1 MNPNAL
7 PENVLRRMSLED
19 RKSLGKHGRTAK
31 EIQTEQAEVSEK
43 EIHRQIDQ
51 WLRSKDIVFQHERM
65 DGKTRGTV
73 GWPDFTFVWKIE
85 VLPGPNGILGIYPI
99 GCEVKRP
106 GEVPTPEQLDCHDR
120 MRKNG
125 WTILV
130 VHSLQELIEGLKNL

>member
-1 MNPNAL
+1 ML
-7 PENVLRRMSLED
+7 PESVLKCMSPED
-19 RKSLGKHGRTAK
+19 RKARGKSGRTH
-31 EIQTEQAEVSEK
+31 EECRRQQADISEK

-73 GWPDFTFVWKIE
+73 GWPDFTFVWITDWQRRHWELKA
-85 VLPGPNGILGIYPI
+85 I

-106 GEVPTPEQLDCHDR
+106 GENPTKEQEEIHNW

-125 WTILV
+125 WTVLV

>member
-1 MNPNAL
+1 MNSNSL
-7 PENVLRRMSLED
+7 PDSVLKRMSPAD
-19 RKSLGKHGRTAK
+19 RKSLGKSGRTHD
-31 EIQTEQAEVSEK
+31 ECRRQQEDVSEK

-73 GWPDFTFVWKIE
+73 GWPDFTFVWIREHAIAKKF
-85 VLPGPNGILGIYPI
+85 PI

-106 GEVPTPEQLDCHDR
+106 GENPTKEQLEVHDR
-120 MRKNG
+120 MQKNG
-125 WTILV
+125 WTVLV